1 MQEDGGGKRKT
12 REGAPSIFVSLQRP
26 GGEDGRMYRFGKV
39 QEWPAWLAALVLLLG
54 LGGCAT
60 QGPNAGFRPTADQAR
75 LVALVEQRLEI
86 ARRVAWI
93 KYQDSL
99 PVKDAKREA
108 ALMDS
113 LVKQGR
119 VVGLPEA
126 RVRSFFGAQ
135 IEASCEV
142 QAHLIYRW
150 KRGATLPTY
159 PPQDLKKEIRPQL
172 DAISAE
178 MLVKLRK
185 VGTDNPGLQTYA
197 WKLLRKNGFSWRVAG
212 LASYPLH

>member
-1 MQEDGGGKRKT
+1 MGEESEKRFGKVLSN
-12 REGAPSIFVSLQRP
+12 GSIFVSLR
-26 GGEDGRMYRFGKV
+26 GLSGEDAWMYRFGRS
-39 QEWPAWLAALVLLLG
+39 QAWLAGLVLLLG

-60 QGPNAGFRPTADQAR
+60 HGPKGGFRPTLDQAR
-75 LVALVEQRLEI
+75 LAALVEQRLEI
-86 ARRVAWI
+86 AQRVGWI
-93 KYQDSL
+93 KYGSNL

-108 ALMDS
+108 VLMDS

-119 VVGLPEA
+119 IVGVPEA

-142 QAHLIYRW
+142 QAHLIFKW

-159 PPQDLKKEIRPQL
+159 PPEDLKRDIRPRL

-178 MLVKLRK
+178 MLLLLQK
-185 VGTDNPGLQTYA
+185 VGPDNPGLQTYT
-197 WKLLRKNGFSWRVAG
+197 WSLLRKNGFSWRVAG
-212 LASYPLH
+212 LASYPLN